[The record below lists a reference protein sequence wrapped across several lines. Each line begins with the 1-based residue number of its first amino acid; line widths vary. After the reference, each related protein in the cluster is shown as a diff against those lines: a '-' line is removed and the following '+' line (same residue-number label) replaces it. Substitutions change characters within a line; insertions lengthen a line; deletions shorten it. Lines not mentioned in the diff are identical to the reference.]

1 MYESELGNGFHGWIA
16 LTDAYAAQIEQKR
29 IGHITNTPQ
38 LSVLAKG
45 LQKVCAAFERVRLP
59 EAQFH

>member
-1 MYESELGNGFHGWIA
+1 MYESELGNGFHRWIA